1 MKMIK
6 NGIVLAFAGAAMLF
20 VGCQSVASCAEE
32 SKAANPRPEGVYT
45 TGKAKFTLGVAGYT
59 YHKKNIDQTL
69 ADMKSLDIRNLCVKD
84 FHLPIKATQAE
95 VDAFKK
101 KCAEH
106 NVNPY
111 AIGPIYMNT
120 QEQADDAFAYAKR
133 LGVKTIVCVPFEY
146 KEVNGKKV
154 RYESRAMCEYLSSLC
169 DKNPGMRI
177 AIHNHG
183 PDIPY
188 LFPNAESMWKM
199 VKDLHPNMG
208 MCFDI
213 GHQFRD
219 NRDPADAIYKY
230 HSRIFDV
237 HLKNVSDNSKK
248 GKAEPLPRGKMD
260 LVEIAQALKN
270 VGYTG
275 CCSLEFERNF
285 SNNYAEIAECIGYF
299 RGVMDSLR

>member
-1 MKMIK
+1 
-6 NGIVLAFAGAAMLF
+6 
-20 VGCQSVASCAEE
+20 
-32 SKAANPRPEGVYT
+32 
-45 TGKAKFTLGVAGYT
+45 
-59 YHKKNIDQTL
+59 
-69 ADMKSLDIRNLCVKD
+69 
-84 FHLPIKATQAE
+84 
-95 VDAFKK
+95 
-101 KCAEH
+101 
-106 NVNPY
+106 
-111 AIGPIYMNT
+111 
-120 QEQADDAFAYAKR
+120 
-133 LGVKTIVCVPFEY
+133 
-146 KEVNGKKV
+146 
-154 RYESRAMCEYLSSLC
+154 
-169 DKNPGMRI
+169 
-177 AIHNHG
+177 
-183 PDIPY
+183 
-188 LFPNAESMWKM
+188 M

-230 HSRIFDV
+230 HTRIFDV

-285 SNNYAEIAECIGYF
+285 TNNYAEIAECIGYF

>member
-1 MKMIK
+1 MKMMK
-6 NGIVLAFAGAAMLF
+6 NGFVFALAGATMLF
-20 VGCQSVASCAEE
+20 SGCQLVSSGETQ
-32 SKAANPRPEGVYT
+32 SIAAKPRSADVYT
-45 TGKAKFTLGVAGYT
+45 TGNVKYTLGVAGYT
-59 YHKKNIDQTL
+59 YHKKNIDETL
-69 ADMKSLDIRNLCVKD
+69 KDMQSLDIRNLCVKD

-101 KCAEH
+101 KCADH

-111 AIGPIYMNT
+111 AVGPVYMDKT
-120 QEQADDAFAYAKR
+120 ELADEVFAYAKR

-146 KEVNGKKV
+146 RDVNGKKV
-154 RYESRAMCEYLSSLC
+154 RYESRKMCEYLSSLC
-169 DKNPGMRI
+169 EKNPCMRI

-199 VKDLHPNMG
+199 IKDLHPNMG
-208 MCFDI
+208 MCLDI

-248 GKAEPLPRGKMD
+248 GRAQPLPRGKIN
-260 LVEIAQALKN
+260 LVEVAQALKD
-270 VGYTG
+270 VGYAG

-285 SNNYAEIAECIGYF
+285 DNNYAEIAECIGYF
-299 RGVMDSLR
+299 RGVMDSIR